1 MPDLTPVL
9 FAATGTAAG
18 AAIGWLAA
26 SLRVR
31 AESAA
36 RIAQAEAE
44 AGAANNDAGAARA
57 VADELRGRVEEER
70 AGAARLQ
77 AALDED
83 RAARVEA
90 ETRLSEARAAM
101 EEQRKLLDESARKLS
116 DAFGALS
123 AEALK
128 SNNQAFLDLA
138 RQSFEKLMADSKGDL
153 DARREAVAALVK
165 PISDGLTRY
174 ESGIREMEKA
184 RNEAYGSLNKHLNV
198 LGESQQTLQAETR
211 NLVNALKMPQVRG
224 RWGEITLRRVVEV
237 AGMSA
242 YCDFSEQVSVSSE
255 DGRLRPDMV
264 IRLPNGRTVVVDS
277 KASLAPYMEAMSP
290 DIDDETRRAKL
301 AHHARTVRDHIE
313 KLASKQYWTQFE
325 KSPDFVVLF
334 LPGESIFS
342 SALQMDEKMIEDGA
356 QKRIMLATPSTL
368 IALLRSVAYG
378 WQQAKMAENAQM
390 VAGVGKELHK
400 RLIAFMEHLAKTG
413 EGLGKAVLA
422 YNSAVGS
429 FNTRVLPGAVKFK
442 ELGVSVEKEAAELKP
457 VEHVIRDAALK

>member
-1 MPDLTPVL
+1 MDATALGLL
-9 FAATGTAAG
+9 FAGTAAG

-26 SLRVR
+26 SSRVR
-31 AESAA
+31 AELSA
-36 RIAQAEAE
+36 RIAQAEVN
-44 AGAANNDAGAARA
+44 AGSARA
-57 VADELRGRVEEER
+57 VADELRGSVDAER
-70 AGAARLQ
+70 AVVTRLQ
-77 AALDED
+77 AALDAD

-90 ETRLSEARAAM
+90 ETRLSEARIAIEA
-101 EEQRKLLDESARKLS
+101 QRKLLDDSAKQLS
-116 DAFGALS
+116 DTFNSLS
-123 AEALK
+123 SEALK

-138 RQSFEKLMADSKGDL
+138 RQSFEKLMSESKGDL

-165 PISDGLTRY
+165 PIGDGLTRY
-174 ESGIREMEKA
+174 EAGIREMEKA
-184 RNEAYGSLNKHLNV
+184 RNEAYGSLNNHLNA
-198 LGESQQTLQAETR
+198 LGQSQQTLQSETR

-290 DIDDETRRAKL
+290 DIDDEARRAKL

-342 SALQMDEKMIEDGA
+342 AALQMDEKMIEDGA

-390 VAGVGKELHK
+390 IATVGKELHK
-400 RLIAFMEHLAKTG
+400 RLVAFMEHLAKTG
-413 EGLGKAVLA
+413 EGLGKAVVS
-422 YNSAVGS
+422 YNNAVGS
-429 FNTRVLPGAVKFK
+429 FNSRVIPGAVKFK
-442 ELGVSVEKEAAELKP
+442 ELGVSVEKDAAEIKP
-457 VEHVIRDAALK
+457 VEHVIREMGK